1 MITSRILIG
10 CAPWVARLAGWHD
23 WLRGS
28 FHLVLYNTHL
38 APLGMSLPTP
48 SSPRGAPGLGT
59 TALWRPPP
67 SSFSSP
73 LPCFRSFA
81 SEGPFL
87 SRPPNAP
94 YTTHCR
100 GWPLV
105 PPYPATLG
113 ALRAFLPPQHS
124 GALPPAPSPHRCRAS
139 VPSRLKVRSCPGL
152 PTHHIPLTAVAGH
165 SCHLTL
171 GRQ

>member
-38 APLGMSLPTP
+38 APLGMSLPAP
-48 SSPRGAPGLGT
+48 SSPRGAPGLGI

-105 PPYPATLG
+105 PPYPATL
-113 ALRAFLPPQHS
+113 LLPAVGGTGGVIFHFVLHNTHCCF
-124 GALPPAPSPHRCRAS
+124 G
-139 VPSRLKVRSCPGL
+139 RLW
-152 PTHHIPLTAVAGH
+152 
-165 SCHLTL
+165 TL
-171 GRQ
+171 DS